1 MYYGGTKMVKTKKT
15 QFAIRKLAKGAVAVL
30 LSFGILAGPS
40 APIVSAAS
48 EAIQNEMTD
57 DTTSVVEES
66 VPVENN
72 TADTLTT
79 DNTGV
84 SANYSENTDDST
96 TTTVQTDT
104 DVSTQEKTDPV
115 TSVNTEQPVQ
125 TEEAESTTPV
135 EDVNSKSEE
144 NVSQNN
150 NINTSTED
158 TNSTNTEAEV
168 NKNTTSKE
176 DTNKKDKPN
185 INEMTKEELANHIKD
200 LANKHPLGIA
210 GIFHIF
216 GNEVTQNG
224 RIAGNIATDKL
235 SGTNFGTNSNATN
248 NLTNGDIH
256 YVGNLN
262 GLNKIDGDNKVV
274 IFGPDIEYRS
284 FENDGAIEVNYG
296 TAEKPDWR
304 KVDIPYNHIVQADQK
319 INIQGE
325 LDKLSQKSDNW
336 ASQAQTEGVKAD
348 FSTDNSWIDVS
359 EAIKNAGDNK
369 EPIYVT
375 IDAAHLSGDKRNIT
389 IKGIP
394 AGAEAPMII
403 LNVTNIQGGDLT
415 VQTHLVLEYA
425 DGNNIGGSSETPT
438 QFNKLL
444 WNFGTDVNKLHFA
457 RDYHLGSVLA
467 TNAHITNAVNIDGNI
482 IGNKVTVS
490 GETHRWDLTPPF
502 VEIEEP
508 EKPKPEPKPDPEP
521 KPKPKPDPEPEPEPE
536 NPTPDTPAPQ
546 PKPEETPDNTEDFTP
561 PITVD
566 VLDPDG
572 TDENETPAGEESTE
586 EEAIAPL
593 PENVIE
599 KNQKEVTSSKSTVTP
614 TPVTEKSGETTTK
627 PKAEVKNETV
637 TATETTKEVG
647 LPETGEDKTNLI
659 TIGICFSKYC
669 CNNHGIRLI
678 HQQEKEKLT
687 KNKHLK

>member
-1 MYYGGTKMVKTKKT
+1 M
-15 QFAIRKLAKGAVAVL
+15 L

-79 DNTGV
+79 DNTEV

-104 DVSTQEKTDPV
+104 DVSTQEKTDPE
-115 TSVNTEQPVQ
+115 TSVNTEQPIQ

-135 EDVNSKSEE
+135 ENVNSKSEE

-150 NINTSTED
+150 NINTS
-158 TNSTNTEAEV
+158 
-168 NKNTTSKE
+168 KE
-176 DTNKKDKPN
+176 GTNKKDKPN

-200 LANKHPLGIA
+200 LADKHPLGIA

-224 RIAGNIATDKL
+224 HIAGNIAADKL

-319 INIQGE
+319 IDIQGE

-348 FSTDNSWIDVS
+348 FNDLNNSWTDVS
-359 EAIKNAGDNK
+359 EAIKNAGDSK

-403 LNVTNIQGGDLT
+403 LNVINIQGGDLT

-425 DGNNIGGSSETPT
+425 DGNNIGGSSETPN

-457 RDYHLGSVLA
+457 GDYHLGSVLA

-502 VEIEEP
+502 VEFEEP
-508 EKPKPEPKPDPEP
+508 EKPKPEPKPEPEKPKPEP
-521 KPKPKPDPEPEPEPE
+521 KPEPEPEPAPE

-561 PITVD
+561 PLTVD
-566 VLDPDG
+566 VSDLDG
-572 TDENETPAGEESTE
+572 TDENETPAGEEST

-599 KNQKEVTSSKSTVTP
+599 KNQKEITPSKFMVTP
-614 TPVTEKSGETTTK
+614 TAVTEKSSETTTK
-627 PKAEVKNETV
+627 PKAEVENQNV
-637 TATETTKEVG
+637 TETSKEVG

-659 TIGICFSKYC
+659 TTGIVLASIAATITALGSFINK
-669 CNNHGIRLI
+669 
-678 HQQEKEKLT
+678 
-687 KNKHLK
+687 KN

>member
-1 MYYGGTKMVKTKKT
+1 MFKTKKT

-57 DTTSVVEES
+57 DTTSNEVISDTTSVVEES

-79 DNTGV
+79 DNTEV

-104 DVSTQEKTDPV
+104 DVSTQEKTDPE
-115 TSVNTEQPVQ
+115 TSVNTEQPIQ

-135 EDVNSKSEE
+135 EDINSKSEE

-150 NINTSTED
+150 NINTS
-158 TNSTNTEAEV
+158 
-168 NKNTTSKE
+168 KE
-176 DTNKKDKPN
+176 GTNKKDKPN
-185 INEMTKEELANHIKD
+185 INEMTKEELADHIKD
-200 LANKHPLGIA
+200 LADKHPLGIA

-224 RIAGNIATDKL
+224 HIAGNIAADKL

-319 INIQGE
+319 IDIQGE

-336 ASQAQTEGVKAD
+336 ASQAQIEGVKAD
-348 FSTDNSWIDVS
+348 FNDLNNSWIDVS
-359 EAIKNAGDNK
+359 EAIKNAGDSK

-403 LNVTNIQGGDLT
+403 LNVINIQGGDLT

-425 DGNNIGGSSETPT
+425 DGNNIGGSSETPN

-457 RDYHLGSVLA
+457 GDYHLGSVLA

-508 EKPKPEPKPDPEP
+508 EKPDPK
-521 KPKPKPDPEPEPEPE
+521 PEPEPE

-561 PITVD
+561 PLNED
-566 VLDPDG
+566 VLDLDG

-586 EEAIAPL
+586 EAIAPL
-593 PENVIE
+593 PKNVIE
-599 KNQKEVTSSKSTVTP
+599 KNQKEVTSTA
-614 TPVTEKSGETTTK
+614 VTEKSSEKTTK
-627 PKAEVKNETV
+627 PKAEVENENV
-637 TATETTKEVG
+637 TETSKEVG

-659 TIGICFSKYC
+659 TTGIVLASIAATITALGSFINK
-669 CNNHGIRLI
+669 
-678 HQQEKEKLT
+678 
-687 KNKHLK
+687 KN

>member
-1 MYYGGTKMVKTKKT
+1 M
-15 QFAIRKLAKGAVAVL
+15 L

-57 DTTSVVEES
+57 DTTSNEVTSDTTSVVEES

-79 DNTGV
+79 DNTEV

-104 DVSTQEKTDPV
+104 DVSTQEKTDPE
-115 TSVNTEQPVQ
+115 TSVNTEQPIQ

-150 NINTSTED
+150 NINTS
-158 TNSTNTEAEV
+158 
-168 NKNTTSKE
+168 KE
-176 DTNKKDKPN
+176 GTNKKDKPN
-185 INEMTKEELANHIKD
+185 INEMTKEELADHIKD
-200 LANKHPLGIA
+200 LADKHPLGIA

-224 RIAGNIATDKL
+224 HIAGNIAADKL

-319 INIQGE
+319 IDIQGE

-348 FSTDNSWIDVS
+348 FNDLNNSWTDVS
-359 EAIKNAGDNK
+359 EAIKNAGDSK

-403 LNVTNIQGGDLT
+403 LNVINIQGGDLT

-425 DGNNIGGSSETPT
+425 DGNNIGGSSETPN

-457 RDYHLGSVLA
+457 GDYHLGSVLA

-508 EKPKPEPKPDPEP
+508 EKPKPEPKPE
-521 KPKPKPDPEPEPEPE
+521 PEPEPEPE

-561 PITVD
+561 PLTVD
-566 VLDPDG
+566 VSDLDG
-572 TDENETPAGEESTE
+572 TDENETPAGEEST

-599 KNQKEVTSSKSTVTP
+599 KNQKEVTSSKFMVTP
-614 TPVTEKSGETTTK
+614 TAVTEKSSETTTK
-627 PKAEVKNETV
+627 PKAEVENQNV
-637 TATETTKEVG
+637 TETSKEVG

-659 TIGICFSKYC
+659 TTGIVLASIAATITALGSFINK
-669 CNNHGIRLI
+669 
-678 HQQEKEKLT
+678 
-687 KNKHLK
+687 KN

>member
-1 MYYGGTKMVKTKKT
+1 
-15 QFAIRKLAKGAVAVL
+15 
-30 LSFGILAGPS
+30 
-40 APIVSAAS
+40 
-48 EAIQNEMTD
+48 MTD
-57 DTTSVVEES
+57 DTTSNEVTSDTTSVVEES
-66 VPVENN
+66 IPVENN
-72 TADTLTT
+72 TVDTLTT
-79 DNTGV
+79 DNTEV

-104 DVSTQEKTDPV
+104 DVSTQEKTDPE
-115 TSVNTEQPVQ
+115 TSVNTEQPIQ

-150 NINTSTED
+150 NINTS
-158 TNSTNTEAEV
+158 
-168 NKNTTSKE
+168 KE
-176 DTNKKDKPN
+176 GTNKKDKPN

-200 LANKHPLGIA
+200 LADKHPLGIA

-224 RIAGNIATDKL
+224 HIAGNIATDKL

-319 INIQGE
+319 IDIQGE

-348 FSTDNSWIDVS
+348 FNDLNNSWIDVS
-359 EAIKNAGDNK
+359 EAIKNAGDSK

-389 IKGIP
+389 IKSIP
-394 AGAEAPMII
+394 AGAEASMII
-403 LNVTNIQGGDLT
+403 LNVINIQGGDLT

-425 DGNNIGGSSETPT
+425 DGNNIGGSSETPN

-457 RDYHLGSVLA
+457 GDYHLGSVLA

-502 VEIEEP
+502 VEIKEP
-508 EKPKPEPKPDPEP
+508 EKPKPEPE
-521 KPKPKPDPEPEPEPE
+521 PEPEPAPE

-546 PKPEETPDNTEDFTP
+546 PKPEETPDNTKDFTP
-561 PITVD
+561 PLTVD
-566 VLDPDG
+566 VSDLDG
-572 TDENETPAGEESTE
+572 TDENETPAG

-599 KNQKEVTSSKSTVTP
+599 KNQKEVTSSKFMVTP
-614 TPVTEKSGETTTK
+614 TAVTEKSSETTTK
-627 PKAEVKNETV
+627 PKAEVENQNV
-637 TATETTKEVG
+637 TETSKEVG

-659 TIGICFSKYC
+659 TTGIVLASIAATITALGSFINK
-669 CNNHGIRLI
+669 
-678 HQQEKEKLT
+678 
-687 KNKHLK
+687 KN

>member
-1 MYYGGTKMVKTKKT
+1 MFKTKKT

-48 EAIQNEMTD
+48 EAIQNEVTS

-79 DNTGV
+79 DNTEV

-104 DVSTQEKTDPV
+104 DVSTQEKTDPE
-115 TSVNTEQPVQ
+115 TSVNTEQPIQ

-135 EDVNSKSEE
+135 EDINSKSEE

-150 NINTSTED
+150 NINTS
-158 TNSTNTEAEV
+158 
-168 NKNTTSKE
+168 KE
-176 DTNKKDKPN
+176 GTNKKDKPN

-200 LANKHPLGIA
+200 LADKHPLGIA

-224 RIAGNIATDKL
+224 HIAGNIAADKL

-319 INIQGE
+319 IDIQGE
-325 LDKLSQKSDNW
+325 LDKLSQKSDNQ

-348 FSTDNSWIDVS
+348 FNDLNNSWIDVS
-359 EAIKNAGDNK
+359 EAIKNAGDSK

-403 LNVTNIQGGDLT
+403 LNVINIQGGDLT

-425 DGNNIGGSSETPT
+425 DGNNIGGSSETPN

-457 RDYHLGSVLA
+457 GDYHLGSVLA

-502 VEIEEP
+502 VEFEEP
-508 EKPKPEPKPDPEP
+508 EKPKPEPKPE
-521 KPKPKPDPEPEPEPE
+521 PEPEPAPE

-561 PITVD
+561 PLTVD
-566 VLDPDG
+566 VSDLNG
-572 TDENETPAGEESTE
+572 TDENETPAGEEST

-599 KNQKEVTSSKSTVTP
+599 KNQKEVTSSKFMVTP
-614 TPVTEKSGETTTK
+614 TAVTEKSSETTTK
-627 PKAEVKNETV
+627 PKAEVENQNV
-637 TATETTKEVG
+637 TETSKEVG

-659 TIGICFSKYC
+659 TTGIVLASIAATITALGSFINK
-669 CNNHGIRLI
+669 
-678 HQQEKEKLT
+678 
-687 KNKHLK
+687 KN

>member
-1 MYYGGTKMVKTKKT
+1 MFKTKKT

-48 EAIQNEMTD
+48 EAIQNEVTS

-79 DNTGV
+79 DNTEV

-104 DVSTQEKTDPV
+104 DVSTQEKTDPE
-115 TSVNTEQPVQ
+115 TSVNTEQPIQ

-135 EDVNSKSEE
+135 EDINSKSEE

-150 NINTSTED
+150 NINTS
-158 TNSTNTEAEV
+158 
-168 NKNTTSKE
+168 KE
-176 DTNKKDKPN
+176 GTNKKDKPN

-200 LANKHPLGIA
+200 LADKHPLGIA

-224 RIAGNIATDKL
+224 HIAGNIAADKL

-319 INIQGE
+319 IDIQGE

-348 FSTDNSWIDVS
+348 FNDLNNSWTDVS
-359 EAIKNAGDNK
+359 EAIKNAGDSK

-403 LNVTNIQGGDLT
+403 LNVINIQGGDLT

-425 DGNNIGGSSETPT
+425 DGNNIGGSSETPN

-457 RDYHLGSVLA
+457 GDYHLGSVLA

-502 VEIEEP
+502 VEFEEP
-508 EKPKPEPKPDPEP
+508 EKPKPEPEPEPEPEP
-521 KPKPKPDPEPEPEPE
+521 KPEPEPEPEPE

-561 PITVD
+561 PLTVD
-566 VLDPDG
+566 VSDLDG
-572 TDENETPAGEESTE
+572 TDENETPAGEEST

-599 KNQKEVTSSKSTVTP
+599 KNQKEVTSSKFMVTP
-614 TPVTEKSGETTTK
+614 TAVTEKSSETTTK
-627 PKAEVKNETV
+627 PKAEVENQNV
-637 TATETTKEVG
+637 TETSKEVG

-659 TIGICFSKYC
+659 TTGIVLASIAATITALGSFINK
-669 CNNHGIRLI
+669 
-678 HQQEKEKLT
+678 
-687 KNKHLK
+687 KN

>member
-1 MYYGGTKMVKTKKT
+1 MFKTKKT

-57 DTTSVVEES
+57 DTTSNEVTSDTTSVVEES

-79 DNTGV
+79 DNTEV

-104 DVSTQEKTDPV
+104 DVSTQEKTDPE
-115 TSVNTEQPVQ
+115 TSVNTEQPIQ

-135 EDVNSKSEE
+135 EDINSKSEE

-150 NINTSTED
+150 NINTS
-158 TNSTNTEAEV
+158 
-168 NKNTTSKE
+168 KE
-176 DTNKKDKPN
+176 GTNKKDKPN
-185 INEMTKEELANHIKD
+185 INEMTKEELADHIKD
-200 LANKHPLGIA
+200 LADKHPLGIA

-224 RIAGNIATDKL
+224 HIAGNIAADKL

-319 INIQGE
+319 IDIQGE

-348 FSTDNSWIDVS
+348 FNDLNNSWTDVS
-359 EAIKNAGDNK
+359 EAIKNAGDSR

-403 LNVTNIQGGDLT
+403 LNVINIQGGDLT

-425 DGNNIGGSSETPT
+425 DGNNIGGSSETPN

-457 RDYHLGSVLA
+457 GDYHLGSVLA

-502 VEIEEP
+502 VEFEEP
-508 EKPKPEPKPDPEP
+508 EKPKPEPKPE
-521 KPKPKPDPEPEPEPE
+521 PEPEPAPE

-561 PITVD
+561 PLTVD
-566 VLDPDG
+566 VSDLDG
-572 TDENETPAGEESTE
+572 TDENETPAGEEST

-599 KNQKEVTSSKSTVTP
+599 KNQKEVTSSKFMVTP
-614 TPVTEKSGETTTK
+614 TAVTEKSSETTTK
-627 PKAEVKNETV
+627 PKAEVENQNV
-637 TATETTKEVG
+637 TETSKEVG

-659 TIGICFSKYC
+659 TTGIVLASIAATITALGSFINK
-669 CNNHGIRLI
+669 
-678 HQQEKEKLT
+678 
-687 KNKHLK
+687 KN

>member
-1 MYYGGTKMVKTKKT
+1 MFKTKKT

-57 DTTSVVEES
+57 DTTSNEVISDTTSVVEES

-79 DNTGV
+79 DNTEV

-104 DVSTQEKTDPV
+104 DVSTQEKTDPE
-115 TSVNTEQPVQ
+115 TSVNTEQPIQ

-135 EDVNSKSEE
+135 EDINSKSEE

-150 NINTSTED
+150 NINTS
-158 TNSTNTEAEV
+158 
-168 NKNTTSKE
+168 KE
-176 DTNKKDKPN
+176 GTNKKDKPN
-185 INEMTKEELANHIKD
+185 INEMTKEELADHIKD
-200 LANKHPLGIA
+200 LADKHPLGIA

-224 RIAGNIATDKL
+224 HIAGNIAADKL

-319 INIQGE
+319 IDIQGE

-336 ASQAQTEGVKAD
+336 DSQAQIEGVKAD
-348 FSTDNSWIDVS
+348 FNDLNNSWIDVS
-359 EAIKNAGDNK
+359 EAIKNAGDSK

-403 LNVTNIQGGDLT
+403 LNVINIQGGDLT

-425 DGNNIGGSSETPT
+425 DGNNIGGSSETPN

-457 RDYHLGSVLA
+457 GDYHLGSVLA

-508 EKPKPEPKPDPEP
+508 EKPDPK
-521 KPKPKPDPEPEPEPE
+521 PEPEPE

-561 PITVD
+561 PLNED
-566 VLDPDG
+566 VLDLDG

-586 EEAIAPL
+586 EAIAPL
-593 PENVIE
+593 PKNVIE
-599 KNQKEVTSSKSTVTP
+599 KNQKEVTSTA
-614 TPVTEKSGETTTK
+614 VTEKSSEKTTK
-627 PKAEVKNETV
+627 PKAEVENENV
-637 TATETTKEVG
+637 TETSKEVG

-659 TIGICFSKYC
+659 TTGIVLASIAATITALGSFINK
-669 CNNHGIRLI
+669 
-678 HQQEKEKLT
+678 
-687 KNKHLK
+687 KN

>member
-1 MYYGGTKMVKTKKT
+1 MFKTKKT

-57 DTTSVVEES
+57 NTTSVVEEN

-72 TADTLTT
+72 TANTLTT
-79 DNTGV
+79 DNTEV

-104 DVSTQEKTDPV
+104 DVSTQEKTDPE
-115 TSVNTEQPVQ
+115 TSVNTEQPIQ

-135 EDVNSKSEE
+135 EDINSKSEE

-150 NINTSTED
+150 NINTS
-158 TNSTNTEAEV
+158 
-168 NKNTTSKE
+168 KE
-176 DTNKKDKPN
+176 GTNKKDKPN

-200 LANKHPLGIA
+200 LADKHPLGIA

-224 RIAGNIATDKL
+224 HIADNIAADKL

-304 KVDIPYNHIVQADQK
+304 KVDISYNHIVQADQK
-319 INIQGE
+319 IDIQGE

-348 FSTDNSWIDVS
+348 FNDLNNSWIDVS
-359 EAIKNAGDNK
+359 EAIKNAGDSK

-403 LNVTNIQGGDLT
+403 LNVINIQGGDLT

-425 DGNNIGGSSETPT
+425 DGNNIGGSSETPN

-457 RDYHLGSVLA
+457 GDYHLESVLA

-502 VEIEEP
+502 VEFEEP
-508 EKPKPEPKPDPEP
+508 EKPK
-521 KPKPKPDPEPEPEPE
+521 PEPE

-561 PITVD
+561 PLTVD
-566 VLDPDG
+566 VSDLDGKDK
-572 TDENETPAGEESTE
+572 NETPAGEEST

-599 KNQKEVTSSKSTVTP
+599 KNQKEVTSSKFMVTP
-614 TPVTEKSGETTTK
+614 TAVNEKSSETTTK
-627 PKAEVKNETV
+627 PKAEVENENV
-637 TATETTKEVG
+637 TETSKEVG

-659 TIGICFSKYC
+659 TTGIVLASIAATITALGSFINK
-669 CNNHGIRLI
+669 
-678 HQQEKEKLT
+678 
-687 KNKHLK
+687 KN

>member
-1 MYYGGTKMVKTKKT
+1 MFKTKKT

-57 DTTSVVEES
+57 DTTSNEVTSDTTSVVEES

-79 DNTGV
+79 DNTEV

-104 DVSTQEKTDPV
+104 DVSTQEKTDPE
-115 TSVNTEQPVQ
+115 TSVNTEQPIQ

-135 EDVNSKSEE
+135 EDINSKSEE

-150 NINTSTED
+150 NINTS
-158 TNSTNTEAEV
+158 
-168 NKNTTSKE
+168 KE
-176 DTNKKDKPN
+176 GTNKKDKPN
-185 INEMTKEELANHIKD
+185 INEMTKEELADHIKD
-200 LANKHPLGIA
+200 LADKHPLGIA

-224 RIAGNIATDKL
+224 HIAGNIAADKL

-319 INIQGE
+319 IDIQGE

-348 FSTDNSWIDVS
+348 FNDLNNSWIDVS
-359 EAIKNAGDNK
+359 EAIKNAGDSK

-403 LNVTNIQGGDLT
+403 LNVINIQGGDLT

-425 DGNNIGGSSETPT
+425 DGNNIGGSSETPN

-457 RDYHLGSVLA
+457 GDYHLGSVLA

-502 VEIEEP
+502 VEFEEP
-508 EKPKPEPKPDPEP
+508 EKPKPEPKPE
-521 KPKPKPDPEPEPEPE
+521 PEPEPEPAPE

-561 PITVD
+561 PLTVD
-566 VLDPDG
+566 VSDLDG
-572 TDENETPAGEESTE
+572 TDENETPAGEEST

-599 KNQKEVTSSKSTVTP
+599 KNQKEVTSSKFMVTP
-614 TPVTEKSGETTTK
+614 TAVTEKSSETTTK
-627 PKAEVKNETV
+627 PKAEVENQNV
-637 TATETTKEVG
+637 TETSKEVG

-659 TIGICFSKYC
+659 TTGIVLASIAATITALGSFINK
-669 CNNHGIRLI
+669 
-678 HQQEKEKLT
+678 
-687 KNKHLK
+687 KN

>member
-1 MYYGGTKMVKTKKT
+1 MFKTKKT

-57 DTTSVVEES
+57 DTTSNEVTSDTTSVVEES

-79 DNTGV
+79 DNTEV

-104 DVSTQEKTDPV
+104 DVSTQEKTDPE
-115 TSVNTEQPVQ
+115 TSVNTEQPIQ

-135 EDVNSKSEE
+135 EDLNSKSEE

-150 NINTSTED
+150 NINTS
-158 TNSTNTEAEV
+158 
-168 NKNTTSKE
+168 KE
-176 DTNKKDKPN
+176 GTNKKDKPN

-200 LANKHPLGIA
+200 LADKHPLGIA

-224 RIAGNIATDKL
+224 HIAGNIAADKL

-319 INIQGE
+319 IDIQGE

-348 FSTDNSWIDVS
+348 FNDLNNSWIDVS
-359 EAIKNAGDNK
+359 EAIKNAGDSK

-425 DGNNIGGSSETPT
+425 DGNNIGGSSETPN

-457 RDYHLGSVLA
+457 GDYHLGSVLA

-502 VEIEEP
+502 VEIEES
-508 EKPKPEPKPDPEP
+508 EKPDPKPEPEPEPDPKPEP
-521 KPKPKPDPEPEPEPE
+521 EPEPDPKPEPEPE

-561 PITVD
+561 PLNED
-566 VLDPDG
+566 VLDLDG

-586 EEAIAPL
+586 EAIAPL
-593 PENVIE
+593 PKNVIE
-599 KNQKEVTSSKSTVTP
+599 KNQKEVTSTA
-614 TPVTEKSGETTTK
+614 VTEKSSETTTK
-627 PKAEVKNETV
+627 PKAEVENENV
-637 TATETTKEVG
+637 TETLKEVG

-659 TIGICFSKYC
+659 TTGIVLASIAATISALDSFINK
-669 CNNHGIRLI
+669 
-678 HQQEKEKLT
+678 
-687 KNKHLK
+687 KN

>member
-1 MYYGGTKMVKTKKT
+1 MFKTKKT

-57 DTTSVVEES
+57 DTTSNEITSDTTSVVEES

-79 DNTGV
+79 DNTEV

-104 DVSTQEKTDPV
+104 DVSTQEKTDPE
-115 TSVNTEQPVQ
+115 TSVNTEQPIQ

-135 EDVNSKSEE
+135 ENVNSKSEE

-150 NINTSTED
+150 NINTS
-158 TNSTNTEAEV
+158 
-168 NKNTTSKE
+168 KE
-176 DTNKKDKPN
+176 GTNKKDKPN
-185 INEMTKEELANHIKD
+185 INEMTKEELADHIKD
-200 LANKHPLGIA
+200 LADKHPLGIA

-224 RIAGNIATDKL
+224 HIAGNIAADKL

-319 INIQGE
+319 IDIQGE

-348 FSTDNSWIDVS
+348 FNDLNNSWTDVS
-359 EAIKNAGDNK
+359 EAIKNAGDSK

-403 LNVTNIQGGDLT
+403 LNVINIQGGDLT

-425 DGNNIGGSSETPT
+425 DGNNIGGSSETPN

-457 RDYHLGSVLA
+457 GDYHLGSVLA

-508 EKPKPEPKPDPEP
+508 EKPKPEPKPE
-521 KPKPKPDPEPEPEPE
+521 PEPEPAPE

-561 PITVD
+561 PLTVD
-566 VLDPDG
+566 VSDLDG
-572 TDENETPAGEESTE
+572 TDENETPAGEEST

-599 KNQKEVTSSKSTVTP
+599 KNQKEITPSKFMVTP
-614 TPVTEKSGETTTK
+614 TAVTEKSSETTTK
-627 PKAEVKNETV
+627 PKAEVENQNV
-637 TATETTKEVG
+637 TETSKEVG

-659 TIGICFSKYC
+659 TTGIVLASIAATITALGSFINK
-669 CNNHGIRLI
+669 
-678 HQQEKEKLT
+678 
-687 KNKHLK
+687 KN

>member
-1 MYYGGTKMVKTKKT
+1 MFKTKKT

-57 DTTSVVEES
+57 DTTSNEVTSDTTSVVEEN

-72 TADTLTT
+72 TANTLTT
-79 DNTGV
+79 DNTEV
-84 SANYSENTDDST
+84 SANYSENT
-96 TTTVQTDT
+96 
-104 DVSTQEKTDPV
+104 
-115 TSVNTEQPVQ
+115 EQPIQ

-135 EDVNSKSEE
+135 EDINSKSEE

-150 NINTSTED
+150 NINTS
-158 TNSTNTEAEV
+158 
-168 NKNTTSKE
+168 KE
-176 DTNKKDKPN
+176 GTNKKDKPN

-200 LANKHPLGIA
+200 LADKHPLGIA

-224 RIAGNIATDKL
+224 HIAGNIAADKL

-304 KVDIPYNHIVQADQK
+304 KVDISYNHIVQADQK
-319 INIQGE
+319 IDIQSE
-325 LDKLSQKSDNW
+325 LDKLSQKSNNW

-348 FSTDNSWIDVS
+348 FNDLNNSWIDVS
-359 EAIKNAGDNK
+359 EAIKNAGDSK

-394 AGAEAPMII
+394 AGAEAQMII
-403 LNVTNIQGGDLT
+403 LNVINIQGGDLT

-425 DGNNIGGSSETPT
+425 DGNNIGGSSETPN

-444 WNFGTDVNKLHFA
+444 CNFGTDVNKLHFA
-457 RDYHLGSVLA
+457 GDYHLGSILA

-490 GETHRWDLTPPF
+490 GETDRWDLTPPF
-502 VEIEEP
+502 VEFEEP
-508 EKPKPEPKPDPEP
+508 EKPKPEPKPE
-521 KPKPKPDPEPEPEPE
+521 PEPEPAPE

-561 PITVD
+561 PLTVD
-566 VLDPDG
+566 VSDLDG
-572 TDENETPAGEESTE
+572 TDENETPAGEEST

-599 KNQKEVTSSKSTVTP
+599 KNQKEVTSSKFMVTP
-614 TPVTEKSGETTTK
+614 TAVNEKSSETTTK
-627 PKAEVKNETV
+627 PKAEVENENV
-637 TATETTKEVG
+637 TETSKEVG

-659 TIGICFSKYC
+659 TTGIVLASIAATITALGSFINK
-669 CNNHGIRLI
+669 
-678 HQQEKEKLT
+678 
-687 KNKHLK
+687 KN

>member
-1 MYYGGTKMVKTKKT
+1 M
-15 QFAIRKLAKGAVAVL
+15 L

-48 EAIQNEMTD
+48 EAIQNEVTS

-79 DNTGV
+79 DNTEV

-104 DVSTQEKTDPV
+104 DVSTQEKTDPE
-115 TSVNTEQPVQ
+115 TSVNTEQPIQ

-135 EDVNSKSEE
+135 EDGNSKSEE

-150 NINTSTED
+150 NINTS
-158 TNSTNTEAEV
+158 
-168 NKNTTSKE
+168 KE
-176 DTNKKDKPN
+176 GTNKKDKPN
-185 INEMTKEELANHIKD
+185 INEMTKEELADHIKD
-200 LANKHPLGIA
+200 LADKHPLGIA

-224 RIAGNIATDKL
+224 HIAGNIAADKL

-319 INIQGE
+319 IDIQGE

-348 FSTDNSWIDVS
+348 FNDLNNSWTDVS
-359 EAIKNAGDNK
+359 EAIKNAGDSK

-403 LNVTNIQGGDLT
+403 LNVINIQGGDLT

-425 DGNNIGGSSETPT
+425 DGNNIGGSSETPN

-457 RDYHLGSVLA
+457 GDYHLGSVLA

-502 VEIEEP
+502 VEFEEPEKPEPEP
-508 EKPKPEPKPDPEP
+508 EKPKPEPKPE
-521 KPKPKPDPEPEPEPE
+521 PEPEPAPE

-561 PITVD
+561 PLTVD
-566 VLDPDG
+566 VSDLDG
-572 TDENETPAGEESTE
+572 TDENETPAGEEST

-599 KNQKEVTSSKSTVTP
+599 KNQKEITPSKFMVTP
-614 TPVTEKSGETTTK
+614 TAVTEKSSETTTK
-627 PKAEVKNETV
+627 PKAEVENQNV
-637 TATETTKEVG
+637 TETSKEVG

-659 TIGICFSKYC
+659 TTGIVLASIAATITALGSFINK
-669 CNNHGIRLI
+669 
-678 HQQEKEKLT
+678 
-687 KNKHLK
+687 KN

>member
-1 MYYGGTKMVKTKKT
+1 MFKTKKT

-48 EAIQNEMTD
+48 EAIQNEVTS

-79 DNTGV
+79 DNTEV

-104 DVSTQEKTDPV
+104 DVSTQEKTDPE
-115 TSVNTEQPVQ
+115 TSVNTEQPIQ

-135 EDVNSKSEE
+135 EDINSKSEE

-150 NINTSTED
+150 NINTS
-158 TNSTNTEAEV
+158 
-168 NKNTTSKE
+168 KE
-176 DTNKKDKPN
+176 GTNKKDKPN
-185 INEMTKEELANHIKD
+185 INEMTKEELADHIKD
-200 LANKHPLGIA
+200 LADKHPLGIA

-224 RIAGNIATDKL
+224 HIAGNIAADKL

-319 INIQGE
+319 IDIQGE

-348 FSTDNSWIDVS
+348 FNDLNNSWTDVS
-359 EAIKNAGDNK
+359 EAIKNAGDSK

-403 LNVTNIQGGDLT
+403 LNVINIQGGDLT

-425 DGNNIGGSSETPT
+425 DGNNIGGSSETPN

-457 RDYHLGSVLA
+457 GDYHLGSVLA

-502 VEIEEP
+502 VEFEEP
-508 EKPKPEPKPDPEP
+508 EKPKPEPEPEPEP
-521 KPKPKPDPEPEPEPE
+521 KPEPEPEPEPE

-561 PITVD
+561 PLTVD
-566 VLDPDG
+566 VSDLDG
-572 TDENETPAGEESTE
+572 TDENETPAGEEST

-599 KNQKEVTSSKSTVTP
+599 KNQKEVTSSKFMVTP
-614 TPVTEKSGETTTK
+614 TAVTEKSSETTTK
-627 PKAEVKNETV
+627 PKAEVENQNV
-637 TATETTKEVG
+637 TETSKEVG

-659 TIGICFSKYC
+659 TTGIVLASIAATITALGSFINK
-669 CNNHGIRLI
+669 
-678 HQQEKEKLT
+678 
-687 KNKHLK
+687 KN

>member
-1 MYYGGTKMVKTKKT
+1 MFKTKKT

-48 EAIQNEMTD
+48 EAIQNEVTS

-79 DNTGV
+79 DNTEV

-104 DVSTQEKTDPV
+104 DVSTQEKTDPE
-115 TSVNTEQPVQ
+115 TSVNTEQPIQ
-125 TEEAESTTPV
+125 TEETESTTPV

-150 NINTSTED
+150 NINTS
-158 TNSTNTEAEV
+158 
-168 NKNTTSKE
+168 KE
-176 DTNKKDKPN
+176 GTNKKDKPN

-200 LANKHPLGIA
+200 LADKHPLGIA

-224 RIAGNIATDKL
+224 HIAGNIAADKL

-319 INIQGE
+319 IDIQGE

-348 FSTDNSWIDVS
+348 FNDLNNSWIDVS
-359 EAIKNAGDNK
+359 EAIKNAGDSK

-403 LNVTNIQGGDLT
+403 LNVINIQGGDLT

-425 DGNNIGGSSETPT
+425 DGNNIGGSSETPN

-457 RDYHLGSVLA
+457 GDYHLGSVLA

-502 VEIEEP
+502 VEIKEP
-508 EKPKPEPKPDPEP
+508 EKPKPK
-521 KPKPKPDPEPEPEPE
+521 PEPEPAPE

-561 PITVD
+561 PLTVD
-566 VLDPDG
+566 VSDLDG
-572 TDENETPAGEESTE
+572 TDENETPAGEEST

-599 KNQKEVTSSKSTVTP
+599 KNQKEVTSSKFMVTP
-614 TPVTEKSGETTTK
+614 TAVTEKSSETTTK
-627 PKAEVKNETV
+627 PKAEVENQNV
-637 TATETTKEVG
+637 TETSKEVG

-659 TIGICFSKYC
+659 TTGIVLASIAATITALGSFINK
-669 CNNHGIRLI
+669 
-678 HQQEKEKLT
+678 
-687 KNKHLK
+687 KN

>member
-1 MYYGGTKMVKTKKT
+1 MFKTKKT

-57 DTTSVVEES
+57 NTTSVVEEN

-72 TADTLTT
+72 TANTLTT
-79 DNTGV
+79 DNTEV

-104 DVSTQEKTDPV
+104 DVSTQEKTDPE
-115 TSVNTEQPVQ
+115 TSVNTEQPIQ

-135 EDVNSKSEE
+135 EDINSKSEE

-150 NINTSTED
+150 NINTS
-158 TNSTNTEAEV
+158 
-168 NKNTTSKE
+168 KE
-176 DTNKKDKPN
+176 GTNKKDKPN

-200 LANKHPLGIA
+200 LADKHPLGIA

-224 RIAGNIATDKL
+224 HIAGNIAADKL

-304 KVDIPYNHIVQADQK
+304 KVDISYNHIVQADQK
-319 INIQGE
+319 IDIQGE

-348 FSTDNSWIDVS
+348 FNDLNNSWIDVS
-359 EAIKNAGDNK
+359 EAIKNAGDSK

-403 LNVTNIQGGDLT
+403 LNVINIQGGDLT

-425 DGNNIGGSSETPT
+425 DGNNIGGSSETPN

-457 RDYHLGSVLA
+457 GDYHLGSVLA

-490 GETHRWDLTPPF
+490 GETDRWDLTPPF
-502 VEIEEP
+502 VEFEEP
-508 EKPKPEPKPDPEP
+508 EKPKPEPKPE
-521 KPKPKPDPEPEPEPE
+521 PEPEPAPE

-561 PITVD
+561 PLTVD
-566 VLDPDG
+566 VSDLDG
-572 TDENETPAGEESTE
+572 TDENETPAGEEST

-599 KNQKEVTSSKSTVTP
+599 KNQKEVTSSKFMVTP
-614 TPVTEKSGETTTK
+614 TAVNEKSSETTTK
-627 PKAEVKNETV
+627 PKAEVENENV
-637 TATETTKEVG
+637 TETSKEVG

-659 TIGICFSKYC
+659 TTGIVLASIAATITALGSFINK
-669 CNNHGIRLI
+669 
-678 HQQEKEKLT
+678 
-687 KNKHLK
+687 KN

>member
-1 MYYGGTKMVKTKKT
+1 
-15 QFAIRKLAKGAVAVL
+15 
-30 LSFGILAGPS
+30 
-40 APIVSAAS
+40 
-48 EAIQNEMTD
+48 MTD
-57 DTTSVVEES
+57 DTTSNEITSDTTSVVEES

-79 DNTGV
+79 DNTEV

-104 DVSTQEKTDPV
+104 DVSTQEKTDPE
-115 TSVNTEQPVQ
+115 TSVNTEQPIQ

-135 EDVNSKSEE
+135 ENVNSKSEE

-150 NINTSTED
+150 NINTS
-158 TNSTNTEAEV
+158 
-168 NKNTTSKE
+168 KE
-176 DTNKKDKPN
+176 GTNKKDKPN

-200 LANKHPLGIA
+200 LADKHPLGIA

-224 RIAGNIATDKL
+224 HIAGNIAADKL

-319 INIQGE
+319 IDIQGE

-348 FSTDNSWIDVS
+348 FNDLNNSWIDVS
-359 EAIKNAGDNK
+359 EAIKNAGDSK

-403 LNVTNIQGGDLT
+403 LNVINIQGGDLT

-425 DGNNIGGSSETPT
+425 DGNNIGGSSETPN

-457 RDYHLGSVLA
+457 GDYHLGSVLA

-508 EKPKPEPKPDPEP
+508 EKPKPEPKP
-521 KPKPKPDPEPEPEPE
+521 EPEPAPE

-561 PITVD
+561 PLTVD
-566 VLDPDG
+566 VSDLDG
-572 TDENETPAGEESTE
+572 TDENETPAGEEST

-599 KNQKEVTSSKSTVTP
+599 KNQKEITPSKFMVTP
-614 TPVTEKSGETTTK
+614 TAVTEKSSETTTK
-627 PKAEVKNETV
+627 PKAEVENQNV
-637 TATETTKEVG
+637 TETSKEVG

-659 TIGICFSKYC
+659 TTGIVLASIAATITALGSFINK
-669 CNNHGIRLI
+669 
-678 HQQEKEKLT
+678 
-687 KNKHLK
+687 KN

>member
-1 MYYGGTKMVKTKKT
+1 MFKTKKT

-48 EAIQNEMTD
+48 EAIQNEVTS

-79 DNTGV
+79 DNTEV

-96 TTTVQTDT
+96 TTTVQADT
-104 DVSTQEKTDPV
+104 DVSTQEKTDPE
-115 TSVNTEQPVQ
+115 TSVNTEQPIQ

-135 EDVNSKSEE
+135 EDINSKSEE

-150 NINTSTED
+150 NINTS
-158 TNSTNTEAEV
+158 
-168 NKNTTSKE
+168 KE
-176 DTNKKDKPN
+176 GTNKKDKPN
-185 INEMTKEELANHIKD
+185 INEMTKEELADHIKD
-200 LANKHPLGIA
+200 LADKHPLGIA

-224 RIAGNIATDKL
+224 HIAGNIAADKL

-319 INIQGE
+319 IDIQGE

-348 FSTDNSWIDVS
+348 FNDLNNSWTDVS
-359 EAIKNAGDNK
+359 EAIKNAGDSR

-403 LNVTNIQGGDLT
+403 LNVINIQGGDLT

-425 DGNNIGGSSETPT
+425 DGNNIGGSSETPN

-457 RDYHLGSVLA
+457 GDYHLGSVLA

-502 VEIEEP
+502 VEFEEP
-508 EKPKPEPKPDPEP
+508 EKPKPEPKPEPEKPKPEP
-521 KPKPKPDPEPEPEPE
+521 KPEPEPEPEPE

-561 PITVD
+561 PLTVD
-566 VLDPDG
+566 VSDLDG
-572 TDENETPAGEESTE
+572 TDENETPAGEEST

-599 KNQKEVTSSKSTVTP
+599 KNQKEVTSSKFMVTP
-614 TPVTEKSGETTTK
+614 TAVTEKSSETTTK
-627 PKAEVKNETV
+627 PKAEVENQNV
-637 TATETTKEVG
+637 TETSKEVG

-659 TIGICFSKYC
+659 TTGIVLASIAATITALGSFINK
-669 CNNHGIRLI
+669 
-678 HQQEKEKLT
+678 
-687 KNKHLK
+687 KN

>member
-1 MYYGGTKMVKTKKT
+1 
-15 QFAIRKLAKGAVAVL
+15 
-30 LSFGILAGPS
+30 
-40 APIVSAAS
+40 
-48 EAIQNEMTD
+48 MTD
-57 DTTSVVEES
+57 DTTSNEVTSDTTSVVEES
-66 VPVENN
+66 VPVKNN

-79 DNTGV
+79 DNTEV

-104 DVSTQEKTDPV
+104 DVSTQEKTDPE
-115 TSVNTEQPVQ
+115 TSVNTEQPIQ

-135 EDVNSKSEE
+135 EDINSKSEE

-150 NINTSTED
+150 NINTS
-158 TNSTNTEAEV
+158 
-168 NKNTTSKE
+168 KE
-176 DTNKKDKPN
+176 GTNKKDKPN
-185 INEMTKEELANHIKD
+185 INEMTKEELADHIKD
-200 LANKHPLGIA
+200 LADKHPLGIA

-224 RIAGNIATDKL
+224 HIAGNIAADKL

-319 INIQGE
+319 IDIQGE

-348 FSTDNSWIDVS
+348 FNDLNNSWTDVS
-359 EAIKNAGDNK
+359 EAIKNAGDSK

-403 LNVTNIQGGDLT
+403 LNVINIQGGDLT

-425 DGNNIGGSSETPT
+425 DGNNIGGSSETPN

-457 RDYHLGSVLA
+457 GDYHLGSVLA

-502 VEIEEP
+502 VEFEEP
-508 EKPKPEPKPDPEP
+508 EKPKPEPEPEPEP
-521 KPKPKPDPEPEPEPE
+521 KPEPEPEPEPE

-561 PITVD
+561 PLTVD
-566 VLDPDG
+566 VSDLDG
-572 TDENETPAGEESTE
+572 TDENETPAGEEST

-599 KNQKEVTSSKSTVTP
+599 KNQKEVTSSKFMVTP
-614 TPVTEKSGETTTK
+614 TAVTEKSSETTTK
-627 PKAEVKNETV
+627 PKAEVENQNV
-637 TATETTKEVG
+637 TETSKEVG

-659 TIGICFSKYC
+659 TTGIVLASIAATITALGSFINK
-669 CNNHGIRLI
+669 
-678 HQQEKEKLT
+678 
-687 KNKHLK
+687 KN

>member
-1 MYYGGTKMVKTKKT
+1 M
-15 QFAIRKLAKGAVAVL
+15 L

-57 DTTSVVEES
+57 DTTSNEVTSDTTSVVEES

-79 DNTGV
+79 DNTEV

-104 DVSTQEKTDPV
+104 DVSTQEKTDPE
-115 TSVNTEQPVQ
+115 TSVNTEQPIQ

-150 NINTSTED
+150 NINTS
-158 TNSTNTEAEV
+158 
-168 NKNTTSKE
+168 KE
-176 DTNKKDKPN
+176 GTNKKDKPN

-200 LANKHPLGIA
+200 LADKHPLGIA

-224 RIAGNIATDKL
+224 HIAGNIAADKL

-319 INIQGE
+319 IDIQGE

-348 FSTDNSWIDVS
+348 FNDLNNSWTDVS
-359 EAIKNAGDNK
+359 EAIKNAGDSK

-403 LNVTNIQGGDLT
+403 LNVINIQGGDLT

-425 DGNNIGGSSETPT
+425 DGNNIGGSSETPN

-457 RDYHLGSVLA
+457 GDYHLGSVLA

-508 EKPKPEPKPDPEP
+508 EKPKPEPKPE
-521 KPKPKPDPEPEPEPE
+521 PEPEPAPE

-561 PITVD
+561 PLTVD
-566 VLDPDG
+566 VSDLDG
-572 TDENETPAGEESTE
+572 TDENETPAGEEST

-599 KNQKEVTSSKSTVTP
+599 KNQKEITPSKFMVTP
-614 TPVTEKSGETTTK
+614 TAVTEKSSETTTK
-627 PKAEVKNETV
+627 PKAEVENQNV
-637 TATETTKEVG
+637 TETSKEVG

-659 TIGICFSKYC
+659 TTGIVLASIAATITALGSFINK
-669 CNNHGIRLI
+669 
-678 HQQEKEKLT
+678 
-687 KNKHLK
+687 KN

>member
-1 MYYGGTKMVKTKKT
+1 MFKTKKT

-57 DTTSVVEES
+57 DTTSNEVTSDTTSVVEES
-66 VPVENN
+66 VPVKNN

-79 DNTGV
+79 DKTEV

-104 DVSTQEKTDPV
+104 DVSTQEKTDPE
-115 TSVNTEQPVQ
+115 TSVNTEQPIQ

-135 EDVNSKSEE
+135 EDINSKSEE

-150 NINTSTED
+150 NINTS
-158 TNSTNTEAEV
+158 
-168 NKNTTSKE
+168 KE
-176 DTNKKDKPN
+176 GTNKKDKPN
-185 INEMTKEELANHIKD
+185 INEMTKEELADHIKD
-200 LANKHPLGIA
+200 LADKHPLGIA

-224 RIAGNIATDKL
+224 HIAGNIAADKL

-319 INIQGE
+319 IDIQGE

-348 FSTDNSWIDVS
+348 FNDLNNSWTDVS
-359 EAIKNAGDNK
+359 EAIKNAGDSK

-403 LNVTNIQGGDLT
+403 LNVINIQGGDLT

-425 DGNNIGGSSETPT
+425 DGNNIGGSSETPN

-457 RDYHLGSVLA
+457 GDYHLGSVLA

-502 VEIEEP
+502 VEFEEP
-508 EKPKPEPKPDPEP
+508 EKPKPEPEPEPEPEP
-521 KPKPKPDPEPEPEPE
+521 KPEPEPEPEPE

-561 PITVD
+561 PLTVD
-566 VLDPDG
+566 VSDLDG
-572 TDENETPAGEESTE
+572 TDENETPAGEEST

-599 KNQKEVTSSKSTVTP
+599 KNQKEVTSSKFMVTP
-614 TPVTEKSGETTTK
+614 TAVTEKSSETTTK
-627 PKAEVKNETV
+627 PKAEVENQNV
-637 TATETTKEVG
+637 TETSKEVG

-659 TIGICFSKYC
+659 TTGIVLASIAATITALGSFINK
-669 CNNHGIRLI
+669 
-678 HQQEKEKLT
+678 
-687 KNKHLK
+687 KN

>member
-1 MYYGGTKMVKTKKT
+1 M
-15 QFAIRKLAKGAVAVL
+15 L

-57 DTTSVVEES
+57 DTTSNEITSDTTSVVEES

-79 DNTGV
+79 DNTEV

-104 DVSTQEKTDPV
+104 DVSTQEKTDPE
-115 TSVNTEQPVQ
+115 TSVNTEQPIQ

-150 NINTSTED
+150 NINTS
-158 TNSTNTEAEV
+158 
-168 NKNTTSKE
+168 KE
-176 DTNKKDKPN
+176 GTNKKDKPN

-200 LANKHPLGIA
+200 LADKHPLGIA

-224 RIAGNIATDKL
+224 HIAGNIAADKL

-319 INIQGE
+319 IDIQGE

-348 FSTDNSWIDVS
+348 FNDLSNSWIDVS
-359 EAIKNAGDNK
+359 EAMKNAGDSK

-403 LNVTNIQGGDLT
+403 LNVINIQGGDLT

-425 DGNNIGGSSETPT
+425 DGNNIGGSSETPN

-457 RDYHLGSVLA
+457 GDYHLGSVLA

-508 EKPKPEPKPDPEP
+508 EKPKPA
-521 KPKPKPDPEPEPEPE
+521 PEPEPAPE

-561 PITVD
+561 PLTVD
-566 VLDPDG
+566 VSDLDG
-572 TDENETPAGEESTE
+572 TDENETPAGEEST

-599 KNQKEVTSSKSTVTP
+599 KNQKEVTSSKFMVTP
-614 TPVTEKSGETTTK
+614 TAVTEKSSETTTK
-627 PKAEVKNETV
+627 PKAEVENQNV
-637 TATETTKEVG
+637 TETSKEVG

-659 TIGICFSKYC
+659 TTGIVLASIAATITALGSFINK
-669 CNNHGIRLI
+669 
-678 HQQEKEKLT
+678 
-687 KNKHLK
+687 KN

>member
-1 MYYGGTKMVKTKKT
+1 MFKTKKT

-48 EAIQNEMTD
+48 EAIQNEVTS

-79 DNTGV
+79 DNTEV

-104 DVSTQEKTDPV
+104 DVSTQEKTDPE
-115 TSVNTEQPVQ
+115 TSVNTEQPIQ

-135 EDVNSKSEE
+135 EDINSKSEE

-150 NINTSTED
+150 NINTS
-158 TNSTNTEAEV
+158 
-168 NKNTTSKE
+168 KE
-176 DTNKKDKPN
+176 GTNKKDKPN
-185 INEMTKEELANHIKD
+185 INEMTKEELADHIKD
-200 LANKHPLGIA
+200 LADKHPLGIA

-224 RIAGNIATDKL
+224 HIAGNIAADKL

-319 INIQGE
+319 IDIQGE

-348 FSTDNSWIDVS
+348 FNDLNNSWIDVS
-359 EAIKNAGDNK
+359 EAIKNAGDSK

-403 LNVTNIQGGDLT
+403 LNVINIQGGDLT

-425 DGNNIGGSSETPT
+425 DGNNIGGSSETPN

-457 RDYHLGSVLA
+457 GDYHLGSVLA

-502 VEIEEP
+502 VEFEEP
-508 EKPKPEPKPDPEP
+508 EKPKPEPKPE
-521 KPKPKPDPEPEPEPE
+521 PEPEPEPE

-561 PITVD
+561 PLTVD
-566 VLDPDG
+566 VSDLDG
-572 TDENETPAGEESTE
+572 TDENETPAGEEST

-599 KNQKEVTSSKSTVTP
+599 KNQKEVTSSKFMVTP
-614 TPVTEKSGETTTK
+614 TAVTEKSSETTTK
-627 PKAEVKNETV
+627 PKAEVENQNV
-637 TATETTKEVG
+637 TETSKEVG

-659 TIGICFSKYC
+659 TTGIVLASIAATITALGSFINK
-669 CNNHGIRLI
+669 
-678 HQQEKEKLT
+678 
-687 KNKHLK
+687 KN

>member
-1 MYYGGTKMVKTKKT
+1 MFKTKKT

-57 DTTSVVEES
+57 DTTSNEVTSDTTSVVEES

-79 DNTGV
+79 DNTEV

-104 DVSTQEKTDPV
+104 DVSTQEKTDPE
-115 TSVNTEQPVQ
+115 TSVNTEQPIQ

-135 EDVNSKSEE
+135 EDINSKSEE

-150 NINTSTED
+150 NINTS
-158 TNSTNTEAEV
+158 
-168 NKNTTSKE
+168 KE
-176 DTNKKDKPN
+176 GTNKKDKPN
-185 INEMTKEELANHIKD
+185 INEMTKEELADHIKD
-200 LANKHPLGIA
+200 LADKHPLGIA

-224 RIAGNIATDKL
+224 HIAGNIAADKL

-319 INIQGE
+319 IDIQGE

-348 FSTDNSWIDVS
+348 FNDLNNSWIDVS
-359 EAIKNAGDNK
+359 EAIKNAGDSK

-403 LNVTNIQGGDLT
+403 LNVINIQGGDST

-425 DGNNIGGSSETPT
+425 DGNNIGGSSETPN

-457 RDYHLGSVLA
+457 GDYHLGSVLA

-502 VEIEEP
+502 VEFEEP
-508 EKPKPEPKPDPEP
+508 EKPKPEPKPE
-521 KPKPKPDPEPEPEPE
+521 PEPEPEPAPE

-561 PITVD
+561 PLTVD
-566 VLDPDG
+566 VSDLDG
-572 TDENETPAGEESTE
+572 TDENETPAGEEST

-599 KNQKEVTSSKSTVTP
+599 KNQKEVTSSKFMVTP
-614 TPVTEKSGETTTK
+614 TAVTEKSSETTTK
-627 PKAEVKNETV
+627 PKAEVENENV
-637 TATETTKEVG
+637 TETSKEVG

-659 TIGICFSKYC
+659 TTGIVLASIAATITALGSFINK
-669 CNNHGIRLI
+669 
-678 HQQEKEKLT
+678 
-687 KNKHLK
+687 KN

>member
-1 MYYGGTKMVKTKKT
+1 M
-15 QFAIRKLAKGAVAVL
+15 L

-57 DTTSVVEES
+57 DTTSNEVTSDTTSVVEES

-79 DNTGV
+79 DNTEV

-104 DVSTQEKTDPV
+104 DVSTQEKTDPE
-115 TSVNTEQPVQ
+115 TSVNTEQPIQ

-135 EDVNSKSEE
+135 EDINSKSEE

-150 NINTSTED
+150 NINTS
-158 TNSTNTEAEV
+158 
-168 NKNTTSKE
+168 KE
-176 DTNKKDKPN
+176 GTNKKDKPN

-200 LANKHPLGIA
+200 LADKHPLGIA

-224 RIAGNIATDKL
+224 HIAGNIAADKL

-319 INIQGE
+319 IDIQGE

-348 FSTDNSWIDVS
+348 FNDLNNSWIDVS
-359 EAIKNAGDNK
+359 EAIKNAGDSK

-403 LNVTNIQGGDLT
+403 LNVINIQGGDLT

-425 DGNNIGGSSETPT
+425 DGNNIGGSSETPN

-457 RDYHLGSVLA
+457 GDYHLGSVLA

-502 VEIEEP
+502 VEFEEP
-508 EKPKPEPKPDPEP
+508 EKPKPEPKPE
-521 KPKPKPDPEPEPEPE
+521 PEPEPEPE

-561 PITVD
+561 PLTVD
-566 VLDPDG
+566 VSDLDG
-572 TDENETPAGEESTE
+572 TDENETPAGEEST

-599 KNQKEVTSSKSTVTP
+599 KNQKEVTSSKFMVTP
-614 TPVTEKSGETTTK
+614 TAVTEKSSETTTK
-627 PKAEVKNETV
+627 PKAEVENQNV
-637 TATETTKEVG
+637 TETSKEVG

-659 TIGICFSKYC
+659 TTGIVLASIAATITALGSFINK
-669 CNNHGIRLI
+669 
-678 HQQEKEKLT
+678 
-687 KNKHLK
+687 KN

>member
-1 MYYGGTKMVKTKKT
+1 MFKTKKT

-72 TADTLTT
+72 TANTLTT
-79 DNTGV
+79 DNTEV
-84 SANYSENTDDST
+84 SANYSENT
-96 TTTVQTDT
+96 
-104 DVSTQEKTDPV
+104 
-115 TSVNTEQPVQ
+115 EQPIQ

-135 EDVNSKSEE
+135 EDINSKSEE

-150 NINTSTED
+150 NINTS
-158 TNSTNTEAEV
+158 
-168 NKNTTSKE
+168 KE
-176 DTNKKDKPN
+176 GTNKKDKPN

-200 LANKHPLGIA
+200 LADKHPLGIA

-224 RIAGNIATDKL
+224 HIAGNIAADKL

-304 KVDIPYNHIVQADQK
+304 KVDISYNHIVQADQK
-319 INIQGE
+319 IDIQGE

-348 FSTDNSWIDVS
+348 FNDLNNSWIDVS
-359 EAIKNAGDNK
+359 EAIKNAGDSK

-403 LNVTNIQGGDLT
+403 LNVINIQGGDLT

-425 DGNNIGGSSETPT
+425 DGNNIGGSSETPN

-457 RDYHLGSVLA
+457 GDYHLGSILA

-490 GETHRWDLTPPF
+490 GETDRWDLTPPF
-502 VEIEEP
+502 VEFEEP
-508 EKPKPEPKPDPEP
+508 EKPKPEPKPE
-521 KPKPKPDPEPEPEPE
+521 PEPEPAPE

-561 PITVD
+561 PLTVD
-566 VLDPDG
+566 VSDLDG
-572 TDENETPAGEESTE
+572 TDENETPAGEEST

-599 KNQKEVTSSKSTVTP
+599 KNQKEVTSSKFMVTP
-614 TPVTEKSGETTTK
+614 TAVNEKSSETTTK
-627 PKAEVKNETV
+627 PKAEVENENV
-637 TATETTKEVG
+637 TETSKEVG

-659 TIGICFSKYC
+659 TTGIVFASIAASITALGSFINK
-669 CNNHGIRLI
+669 
-678 HQQEKEKLT
+678 
-687 KNKHLK
+687 KN

>member
-1 MYYGGTKMVKTKKT
+1 
-15 QFAIRKLAKGAVAVL
+15 
-30 LSFGILAGPS
+30 
-40 APIVSAAS
+40 
-48 EAIQNEMTD
+48 MTD
-57 DTTSVVEES
+57 DTTSNEITSDTTSVVEES

-79 DNTGV
+79 DNTEV

-104 DVSTQEKTDPV
+104 DVSTQEKTDPE
-115 TSVNTEQPVQ
+115 TSVNTEQPIQ

-150 NINTSTED
+150 NINTS
-158 TNSTNTEAEV
+158 
-168 NKNTTSKE
+168 KE
-176 DTNKKDKPN
+176 GTNKKDKPN
-185 INEMTKEELANHIKD
+185 INEMTKEELADHIKD
-200 LANKHPLGIA
+200 LADKHPLGIA

-224 RIAGNIATDKL
+224 HIAGNIAADKL

-319 INIQGE
+319 IDIQGE

-348 FSTDNSWIDVS
+348 FNDLNNSWIDVS
-359 EAIKNAGDNK
+359 EAIKNAGDSK

-403 LNVTNIQGGDLT
+403 LNVINIQGGDLT

-425 DGNNIGGSSETPT
+425 DGNNIGGSSETPN

-457 RDYHLGSVLA
+457 GDYHLGSVLA
-467 TNAHITNAVNIDGNI
+467 TNTHITNAVNIDGNI

-508 EKPKPEPKPDPEP
+508 EKPKPEPKP
-521 KPKPKPDPEPEPEPE
+521 EPEPAPE

-561 PITVD
+561 PLTVD
-566 VLDPDG
+566 VSDLDG
-572 TDENETPAGEESTE
+572 TDENETPAGEEST

-599 KNQKEVTSSKSTVTP
+599 KNQKEVTSSKFMVTP
-614 TPVTEKSGETTTK
+614 TAVTEKSSETTTK
-627 PKAEVKNETV
+627 PKAEVENQNV
-637 TATETTKEVG
+637 TETSKEVG

-659 TIGICFSKYC
+659 TTGIVLASIAATITALGSFINK
-669 CNNHGIRLI
+669 
-678 HQQEKEKLT
+678 
-687 KNKHLK
+687 KN

>member
-1 MYYGGTKMVKTKKT
+1 MFKTKKT

-57 DTTSVVEES
+57 DTTSNEVTSDTTSVVEES
-66 VPVENN
+66 IPVENN

-79 DNTGV
+79 DNTEV

-104 DVSTQEKTDPV
+104 DVSTQEKTDPE
-115 TSVNTEQPVQ
+115 TSVNTEQPIQ

-135 EDVNSKSEE
+135 EDINSKSEE

-150 NINTSTED
+150 NINTS
-158 TNSTNTEAEV
+158 
-168 NKNTTSKE
+168 KE
-176 DTNKKDKPN
+176 GTNKKDKPN

-200 LANKHPLGIA
+200 LADKHPLGIA

-224 RIAGNIATDKL
+224 HIAGNIAADKL

-319 INIQGE
+319 IDIQGE

-348 FSTDNSWIDVS
+348 FNDLNNSWIDVS
-359 EAIKNAGDNK
+359 EAIKNAGDSK

-403 LNVTNIQGGDLT
+403 LNVINIQGGDLT

-425 DGNNIGGSSETPT
+425 DGNNIGGSSETPN

-457 RDYHLGSVLA
+457 GDYHLGSVLA

-502 VEIEEP
+502 VEFEEP
-508 EKPKPEPKPDPEP
+508 EKPKPEPKPE
-521 KPKPKPDPEPEPEPE
+521 PEPEPEPE

-561 PITVD
+561 PLTVD
-566 VLDPDG
+566 VSDLDG
-572 TDENETPAGEESTE
+572 TDENETPAGEEST

-599 KNQKEVTSSKSTVTP
+599 KNQKEVTSSKFMVTP
-614 TPVTEKSGETTTK
+614 TAVTEKSSETTTK
-627 PKAEVKNETV
+627 PKAEVENQNV
-637 TATETTKEVG
+637 TETSKEVG

-659 TIGICFSKYC
+659 TTGIVLASIAATITALGSFINK
-669 CNNHGIRLI
+669 
-678 HQQEKEKLT
+678 
-687 KNKHLK
+687 KN

>member
-1 MYYGGTKMVKTKKT
+1 M
-15 QFAIRKLAKGAVAVL
+15 L

-57 DTTSVVEES
+57 DTTSNEVTSDTTSVVEES

-79 DNTGV
+79 DNTEV

-104 DVSTQEKTDPV
+104 DVSTQEKTDPE
-115 TSVNTEQPVQ
+115 TSVNTEQPIQ

-135 EDVNSKSEE
+135 EDINSKSEE

-150 NINTSTED
+150 NINTS
-158 TNSTNTEAEV
+158 
-168 NKNTTSKE
+168 KE
-176 DTNKKDKPN
+176 GTNKKDKPN
-185 INEMTKEELANHIKD
+185 INEMTKEELADHIKD
-200 LANKHPLGIA
+200 LADKHPLGIA

-224 RIAGNIATDKL
+224 HIAGNIAADKL

-319 INIQGE
+319 IDIQGE

-348 FSTDNSWIDVS
+348 FNDLNNSWTDVS
-359 EAIKNAGDNK
+359 EAIKNAGDSK

-403 LNVTNIQGGDLT
+403 LNVINIQGGDLT

-425 DGNNIGGSSETPT
+425 DGNNIGGSSETPN

-457 RDYHLGSVLA
+457 GDYHLGSVLA

-502 VEIEEP
+502 VEFEEP
-508 EKPKPEPKPDPEP
+508 EKPKPEPKPE
-521 KPKPKPDPEPEPEPE
+521 PEPEPKPE

-561 PITVD
+561 PLTVD
-566 VLDPDG
+566 VSDLDG
-572 TDENETPAGEESTE
+572 TDENETPAGEEST

-599 KNQKEVTSSKSTVTP
+599 KNQKEVTSSKFMVTP
-614 TPVTEKSGETTTK
+614 TAVTEKSSETTTK
-627 PKAEVKNETV
+627 PKAEVENQNV
-637 TATETTKEVG
+637 TETSKEVG

-659 TIGICFSKYC
+659 TTGIVLASIAATITALGSFINK
-669 CNNHGIRLI
+669 
-678 HQQEKEKLT
+678 
-687 KNKHLK
+687 KN

>member
-1 MYYGGTKMVKTKKT
+1 MFKTKKT

-79 DNTGV
+79 DNTEV

-104 DVSTQEKTDPV
+104 DVSTQEKTDPE
-115 TSVNTEQPVQ
+115 TSVNTEQPIQ

-135 EDVNSKSEE
+135 EDINSKSEE

-150 NINTSTED
+150 NINTS
-158 TNSTNTEAEV
+158 
-168 NKNTTSKE
+168 KE
-176 DTNKKDKPN
+176 GTNKKDKPN
-185 INEMTKEELANHIKD
+185 INEMTKEELADHIKD
-200 LANKHPLGIA
+200 LADKHPLGIA

-224 RIAGNIATDKL
+224 HIAGNIAADKL

-319 INIQGE
+319 IDIQGE

-348 FSTDNSWIDVS
+348 FNDLNNSWTDVS
-359 EAIKNAGDNK
+359 EAIKNAGDSK

-403 LNVTNIQGGDLT
+403 LNVINIQGGDLT

-425 DGNNIGGSSETPT
+425 DGNNIGGSSETPN

-457 RDYHLGSVLA
+457 GDYHLGSVLA

-508 EKPKPEPKPDPEP
+508 EKPKPEPKPE
-521 KPKPKPDPEPEPEPE
+521 PEPEPEPE

-561 PITVD
+561 PLTVD
-566 VLDPDG
+566 VSDLDG
-572 TDENETPAGEESTE
+572 TDENETPAGEEST

-599 KNQKEVTSSKSTVTP
+599 KNQKEVTSSKFMVTP
-614 TPVTEKSGETTTK
+614 TAVTEKSSETTTK
-627 PKAEVKNETV
+627 PKAEVENQNV
-637 TATETTKEVG
+637 TETSKEVG

-659 TIGICFSKYC
+659 TTGIVLASIAATITALGSFINK
-669 CNNHGIRLI
+669 
-678 HQQEKEKLT
+678 
-687 KNKHLK
+687 KN

>member
-1 MYYGGTKMVKTKKT
+1 MFKTKKT

-48 EAIQNEMTD
+48 EAIQNEVTS

-79 DNTGV
+79 DNTEV

-104 DVSTQEKTDPV
+104 DVSTQEKTDPE
-115 TSVNTEQPVQ
+115 TSVNTEQPIQ

-135 EDVNSKSEE
+135 EDINSKSEE

-150 NINTSTED
+150 NINTS
-158 TNSTNTEAEV
+158 
-168 NKNTTSKE
+168 KE
-176 DTNKKDKPN
+176 GTNKKDKPN
-185 INEMTKEELANHIKD
+185 INEMTKEELADHIKD
-200 LANKHPLGIA
+200 LADKHPLGIA

-224 RIAGNIATDKL
+224 HIAGNIAADKL

-319 INIQGE
+319 IDIQGE

-348 FSTDNSWIDVS
+348 FNDLNNSWIDVS
-359 EAIKNAGDNK
+359 EAIKNAGDSK

-403 LNVTNIQGGDLT
+403 LNVINIQGGDLT

-425 DGNNIGGSSETPT
+425 DGNNIGGSSETPN

-457 RDYHLGSVLA
+457 GDYHLGSVLA

-502 VEIEEP
+502 VEIKEP
-508 EKPKPEPKPDPEP
+508 EKPKPEPKPE
-521 KPKPKPDPEPEPEPE
+521 PEPEPEPE

-561 PITVD
+561 PLTVD
-566 VLDPDG
+566 VSDLDG
-572 TDENETPAGEESTE
+572 TDENETPAGEEST

-599 KNQKEVTSSKSTVTP
+599 KNQKEVTSSKFMVTP
-614 TPVTEKSGETTTK
+614 TAVTEKSSETTTK
-627 PKAEVKNETV
+627 PKAEVENQNV
-637 TATETTKEVG
+637 TETSKEVG

-659 TIGICFSKYC
+659 TTGIVLASIAATITALGSFINK
-669 CNNHGIRLI
+669 
-678 HQQEKEKLT
+678 
-687 KNKHLK
+687 KN

>member
-1 MYYGGTKMVKTKKT
+1 M
-15 QFAIRKLAKGAVAVL
+15 L

-79 DNTGV
+79 DNTEV
-84 SANYSENTDDST
+84 SANYSENTNDST

-104 DVSTQEKTDPV
+104 DVSTQEKTDPE
-115 TSVNTEQPVQ
+115 TSVNTEQPIQ
-125 TEEAESTTPV
+125 TEEVESTTPV

-150 NINTSTED
+150 NINTS
-158 TNSTNTEAEV
+158 
-168 NKNTTSKE
+168 KE
-176 DTNKKDKPN
+176 GTNKKDKPN

-200 LANKHPLGIA
+200 LADKHPLGIA

-224 RIAGNIATDKL
+224 HIAGNIAADKL

-284 FENDGAIEVNYG
+284 FENNGAIEVNYG

-319 INIQGE
+319 IDIQGE

-348 FSTDNSWIDVS
+348 FNDLNNSWIDVS
-359 EAIKNAGDNK
+359 EAIKNAGDSK

-425 DGNNIGGSSETPT
+425 DGNNIGGSSETPN

-457 RDYHLGSVLA
+457 GDYHLGSVLA

-502 VEIEEP
+502 VEFEEP
-508 EKPKPEPKPDPEP
+508 EKPK
-521 KPKPKPDPEPEPEPE
+521 PEPE

-561 PITVD
+561 PLTVD
-566 VLDPDG
+566 VSDLDG
-572 TDENETPAGEESTE
+572 TDENETPAGEEST

-599 KNQKEVTSSKSTVTP
+599 KNQKEVTSSKFMVTP
-614 TPVTEKSGETTTK
+614 TAVTEKSSETTTK
-627 PKAEVKNETV
+627 PKAEVENQNV
-637 TATETTKEVG
+637 TETSKEVG

-659 TIGICFSKYC
+659 TTGIVLASIAATITALGSFINK
-669 CNNHGIRLI
+669 
-678 HQQEKEKLT
+678 
-687 KNKHLK
+687 KN

>member
-1 MYYGGTKMVKTKKT
+1 M
-15 QFAIRKLAKGAVAVL
+15 L

-57 DTTSVVEES
+57 DTTSNEVTSDTTSVVEES

-79 DNTGV
+79 DNTEV

-104 DVSTQEKTDPV
+104 DVSTQEKTDPE
-115 TSVNTEQPVQ
+115 TSVNTKQPIQ

-150 NINTSTED
+150 NINTS
-158 TNSTNTEAEV
+158 
-168 NKNTTSKE
+168 KE
-176 DTNKKDKPN
+176 GTNKKDKPN
-185 INEMTKEELANHIKD
+185 INEMTKEELADHIKD
-200 LANKHPLGIA
+200 LADKHPLGIA

-224 RIAGNIATDKL
+224 HIAGNIAADKL

-284 FENDGAIEVNYG
+284 FENDGAIEVNHG

-319 INIQGE
+319 IDIQGE

-348 FSTDNSWIDVS
+348 FNDLNNSWIDVS
-359 EAIKNAGDNK
+359 EAIKNAGDSK

-403 LNVTNIQGGDLT
+403 LNVINIQGGDLT

-425 DGNNIGGSSETPT
+425 DGNNIGGSSETPN

-457 RDYHLGSVLA
+457 GDYHLGSVLA

-508 EKPKPEPKPDPEP
+508 EKP
-521 KPKPKPDPEPEPEPE
+521 EPEPE

-561 PITVD
+561 PLTVD
-566 VLDPDG
+566 VSDLDG
-572 TDENETPAGEESTE
+572 TDENETPAGEEST

-599 KNQKEVTSSKSTVTP
+599 KNQKEVTSSKFMVT
-614 TPVTEKSGETTTK
+614 TTAVTEKSSETTTK
-627 PKAEVKNETV
+627 PKAEVENQNV
-637 TATETTKEVG
+637 TETSKEVG

-659 TIGICFSKYC
+659 TTGIVLASIAATITALGSFINK
-669 CNNHGIRLI
+669 
-678 HQQEKEKLT
+678 
-687 KNKHLK
+687 KN

>member
-1 MYYGGTKMVKTKKT
+1 MFKTKKT

-48 EAIQNEMTD
+48 EAIQNEVTS

-79 DNTGV
+79 DNTEV

-104 DVSTQEKTDPV
+104 DVSTQEKTDPE
-115 TSVNTEQPVQ
+115 TSVNTEQPIQ

-135 EDVNSKSEE
+135 EDINSKSEE

-150 NINTSTED
+150 NINTS
-158 TNSTNTEAEV
+158 
-168 NKNTTSKE
+168 KE
-176 DTNKKDKPN
+176 GTNKKDKPN
-185 INEMTKEELANHIKD
+185 INEMTKEELADHIKD
-200 LANKHPLGIA
+200 LADKHPLGIA

-224 RIAGNIATDKL
+224 HIAGNIAADKL

-319 INIQGE
+319 IDIQGE

-348 FSTDNSWIDVS
+348 FNDLNNSWIDVS
-359 EAIKNAGDNK
+359 EAIKNAGDSK

-403 LNVTNIQGGDLT
+403 LNVINIQGGDLT

-425 DGNNIGGSSETPT
+425 DGNNIGGSSETPN

-457 RDYHLGSVLA
+457 GDYHLGSVLA

-508 EKPKPEPKPDPEP
+508 EKPKPEPKPE
-521 KPKPKPDPEPEPEPE
+521 PEPEPAPE

-561 PITVD
+561 PLTVD
-566 VLDPDG
+566 VSDLDG
-572 TDENETPAGEESTE
+572 TDENETPAGEEST

-599 KNQKEVTSSKSTVTP
+599 KNQKEITPSKFMVTP
-614 TPVTEKSGETTTK
+614 TAVTEKSSETTTK
-627 PKAEVKNETV
+627 PKAEVENQNV
-637 TATETTKEVG
+637 TETSKEVG

-659 TIGICFSKYC
+659 TTGIVLASIAATITALGSFINK
-669 CNNHGIRLI
+669 
-678 HQQEKEKLT
+678 
-687 KNKHLK
+687 KN

>member
-1 MYYGGTKMVKTKKT
+1 MFKTKKT

-57 DTTSVVEES
+57 DTTSNEVISDTTSVVEES

-79 DNTGV
+79 DNTEV

-104 DVSTQEKTDPV
+104 DVSTQEKTDPE
-115 TSVNTEQPVQ
+115 TSVNTEQPIQ

-150 NINTSTED
+150 NINTS
-158 TNSTNTEAEV
+158 
-168 NKNTTSKE
+168 KE
-176 DTNKKDKPN
+176 GTNKKDKPN

-200 LANKHPLGIA
+200 LADKHPLGIA

-224 RIAGNIATDKL
+224 HIAGNIAADKL

-319 INIQGE
+319 IDIQGE

-336 ASQAQTEGVKAD
+336 ASQAQIEGVKAD
-348 FSTDNSWIDVS
+348 FNDLNNSWIDVS
-359 EAIKNAGDNK
+359 EAIKNAGDSK

-425 DGNNIGGSSETPT
+425 DGNNIGGSSETPN

-457 RDYHLGSVLA
+457 GDYHLGSVLA

-502 VEIEEP
+502 VEIEKP
-508 EKPKPEPKPDPEP
+508 EKPDPK
-521 KPKPKPDPEPEPEPE
+521 PEPEPE

-561 PITVD
+561 PLNED
-566 VLDPDG
+566 VLDLDG

-586 EEAIAPL
+586 EAIAPL
-593 PENVIE
+593 PKNVIE
-599 KNQKEVTSSKSTVTP
+599 KNQKEVTSTA
-614 TPVTEKSGETTTK
+614 VTEKSSETTTK
-627 PKAEVKNETV
+627 PKAEVENENV
-637 TATETTKEVG
+637 TETSKEVG

-659 TIGICFSKYC
+659 TTGIVLASIAATITALGSFINK
-669 CNNHGIRLI
+669 
-678 HQQEKEKLT
+678 
-687 KNKHLK
+687 KN

>member
-1 MYYGGTKMVKTKKT
+1 MFKTKKT

-48 EAIQNEMTD
+48 EAIQNEVTS

-79 DNTGV
+79 DNTEV

-104 DVSTQEKTDPV
+104 DVSTQEKTDPE
-115 TSVNTEQPVQ
+115 TSVNTEQPIQ

-135 EDVNSKSEE
+135 EDINSKSEE

-150 NINTSTED
+150 NINTS
-158 TNSTNTEAEV
+158 
-168 NKNTTSKE
+168 KE
-176 DTNKKDKPN
+176 GTNKKDKPN
-185 INEMTKEELANHIKD
+185 INEMTKEELADHIKD
-200 LANKHPLGIA
+200 LADKHPLGIA

-224 RIAGNIATDKL
+224 HIAGNIAADKL

-319 INIQGE
+319 IDIQGE

-348 FSTDNSWIDVS
+348 FNDLNNSWIDVS
-359 EAIKNAGDNK
+359 EAIKNAGDSK

-403 LNVTNIQGGDLT
+403 LNVINIQGGDLT

-425 DGNNIGGSSETPT
+425 DGNNIGGSSETPN

-457 RDYHLGSVLA
+457 GDYHLGSVLA

-502 VEIEEP
+502 VEFEEP
-508 EKPKPEPKPDPEP
+508 EKPKPEPKPE
-521 KPKPKPDPEPEPEPE
+521 PEPEPAPE

-561 PITVD
+561 PLTVD
-566 VLDPDG
+566 VSDLDG
-572 TDENETPAGEESTE
+572 TDENETPAGEEST

-599 KNQKEVTSSKSTVTP
+599 KNQKEVTSSKFMVTP
-614 TPVTEKSGETTTK
+614 TAVTEKSSETTTK
-627 PKAEVKNETV
+627 PKAEVENQNV
-637 TATETTKEVG
+637 TETSKEVG

-659 TIGICFSKYC
+659 TTGIVLASIAATITALGSFINK
-669 CNNHGIRLI
+669 
-678 HQQEKEKLT
+678 
-687 KNKHLK
+687 KN